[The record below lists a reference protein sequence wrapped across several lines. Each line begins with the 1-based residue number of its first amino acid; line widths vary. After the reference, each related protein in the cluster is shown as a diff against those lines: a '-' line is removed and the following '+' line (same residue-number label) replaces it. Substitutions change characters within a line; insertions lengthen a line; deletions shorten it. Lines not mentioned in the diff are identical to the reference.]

1 MSPCMVGY
9 LPGGLSAATTSPRT
23 AAAPCLHT
31 APFAWIRATFEGI
44 TIAKI
49 IVYTQFVSKIDIGV

>member
-9 LPGGLSAATTSPRT
+9 LPGGLSAAPAPPCT

-31 APFAWIRATFEGI
+31 APFTWIRATFEGT
-44 TIAKI
+44 TIVII
-49 IVYTQFVSKIDIGV
+49 IVYAGFQRS